1 MKTYVNTED
10 NNFTI
15 KIDIIFLVIKVE
27 IKANNY
33 KANEVLRFIRQ
44 NTNQTQKDFAKSINK
59 SEDWEYSNECGRS
72 RYYFSDLIDIANKY
86 NLEIIIKEKNAQKN
100 RSS

>member
-1 MKTYVNTED
+1 M
-10 NNFTI
+10 
-15 KIDIIFLVIKVE
+15 IKVE

-86 NLEIIIKEKNAQKN
+86 NLEIIIKEKNVQKN

>member
-1 MKTYVNTED
+1 M
-10 NNFTI
+10 
-15 KIDIIFLVIKVE
+15 IKVE

-100 RSS
+100 RSR